1 MTYRPNDEVTLSFG
15 TCPVLLNWEYHFI
28 GNPMVYHFEWLPWF
42 VFSSGAGLAIWCFFD
57 NGLIMTRFLL
67 FILLLF
73 FLYTILR
80 YLIKGVL
87 VYRKILGGESGPEE
101 LVQDPYCQTYIPRR
115 TAVRKRIAGRMLYF
129 CNQECLTNYLRRDKN
144 DR

>member
-1 MTYRPNDEVTLSFG
+1 MSRLI
-15 TCPVLLNWEYHFI
+15 LLILF
-28 GNPMVYHFEWLPWF
+28 
-42 VFSSGAGLAIWCFFD
+42 
-57 NGLIMTRFLL
+57 FLL
-67 FILLLF
+67 
-73 FLYTILR
+73 LYTILR

-87 VYRKILGGESGPEE
+87 VHRKILSRESGPEE

-129 CNQECLTNYLRRDKN
+129 CKQECLKNYLRRDKN

>member
-1 MTYRPNDEVTLSFG
+1 MSRLI
-15 TCPVLLNWEYHFI
+15 LLI
-28 GNPMVYHFEWLPWF
+28 L
-42 VFSSGAGLAIWCFFD
+42 L
-57 NGLIMTRFLL
+57 FLL
-67 FILLLF
+67 
-73 FLYTILR
+73 LYTILR

-87 VYRKILGGESGPEE
+87 VHRKILGRESGPEE

-129 CNQECLTNYLRRDKN
+129 CNQECLKNYLRRDKN